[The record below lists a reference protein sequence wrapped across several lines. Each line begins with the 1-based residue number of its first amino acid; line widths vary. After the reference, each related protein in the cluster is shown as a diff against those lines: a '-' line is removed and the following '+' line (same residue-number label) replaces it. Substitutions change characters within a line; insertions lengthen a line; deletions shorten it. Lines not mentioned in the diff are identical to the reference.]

1 LTTKKQDLTV
11 KIALKLLKYI
21 SYRYFENKVALQF
34 FSGSNNILDV
44 GCGQG
49 GFIENDP
56 SRIQGIDINPNNIN
70 KCIEKGFTATESDAL
85 NIKFEDN
92 TFDGA
97 YCSHVIQLFDYNDAL
112 LLLRE
117 LRRIVKPNGLVVIA
131 SFPDH
136 KRLFTTPETF
146 RAYPPIAIRR
156 LIAQASDYK
165 DSISS
170 PTYADAPLLIQEGI
184 WLRRPALIEFEG
196 PKSET
201 ATNVSMML
209 NLLQHKLFL
218 RKYWTYNG
226 YVIKL
231 RNGPK

>member
-1 LTTKKQDLTV
+1 MPSNKKDLKV
-11 KIALKLLKYI
+11 KVALKLLKYV
-21 SYRYFENKVALQF
+21 SYRYFENKIALKF
-34 FSGSNNILDV
+34 FSDTKKILDI

-56 SRIQGIDINPNNIN
+56 SRIQGIDVNPNNVK
-70 KCIEKGFTATESDAL
+70 KCIEKGFMATQGDAL
-85 NIKFEDN
+85 DIKFDDN

-97 YCSHVIQLFDYNDAL
+97 YCSHVIQLFDYKDAIRL
-112 LLLRE
+112 LSE
-117 LRRIVKPNGLVVIA
+117 MRRIVRPNGLIIIA

-156 LIAQASDYK
+156 LIGQASDYK

-170 PTYADAPLLIQEGI
+170 PTYTTAPLLHQEGI
-184 WLRRPALIEFEG
+184 WLRRPALFEFEG
-196 PKSET
+196 SRSENS
-201 ATNVSMML
+201 TNISMML

>member
-1 LTTKKQDLTV
+1 MIDKRQELTV
-11 KIALKLLKYI
+11 KIALQLLKYV
-21 SYRYFENKVALQF
+21 SYRYFENKVALKF
-34 FSGSNNILDV
+34 FLGTKKILDV

-56 SRIQGIDINPNNIN
+56 SRIQGIDLNPNNIN
-70 KCIEKGFTATESDAL
+70 KCIEKGFTATVGDAL
-85 NIKFEDN
+85 NTKFKDN

-97 YCSHVIQLFDYNDAL
+97 YCSHVIQIFDYNDAL
-112 LLLRE
+112 QLLRE
-117 LRRIVKPNGLVVIA
+117 LRRIVKPNGIIIIA

-156 LIAQASDYK
+156 LIGQSSDYK
-165 DSISS
+165 DSISA
-170 PTYADAPLLIQEGI
+170 PTYPAAPLLFQERI
-184 WLRRPALIEFEG
+184 WLRRPALFEFEG
-196 PKSET
+196 PRSET
-201 ATNVSMML
+201 ATNISMML